1 MTVICDKPDV
11 YHDNGRWW
19 IMGTVILLNLANF
32 AHWIAFPAI
41 AKKAAAYYD
50 VSGQIPINTKL
61 KTDLRRRAGPNSN
74 GELRSR
80 GADLS
85 DCHLSY
91 WEQGPK
97 NRGDHHQSPSS
108 TLVLYL
114 SHAQHY
120 FIECKQEPEWKL
132 EKATKHTSEPHIH
145 CCLPGRNLELQE

>member
-91 WEQGPK
+91 
-97 NRGDHHQSPSS
+97 
-108 TLVLYL
+108 
-114 SHAQHY
+114 
-120 FIECKQEPEWKL
+120 
-132 EKATKHTSEPHIH
+132 
-145 CCLPGRNLELQE
+145 